1 MRLNELRDNPKAT
14 KSRRRVGRGIGS
26 GNGKTAGRG
35 HKGQKSRSG
44 GKVAVGFEGGQ
55 MPLYRRLPK
64 RGFNNPFRKNYS
76 IINLGVIQQALDKN
90 KLDPKLAI
98 NAETLLEAMLV
109 KPSNDGVCLLAK
121 GELTTKINIHVAKAS
136 KSAITAVENAG
147 GSVTTPVP
155 KPEQQGK
162 GKARHKPTADREQK
176 STDSAVNKDA

>member
-1 MRLNELRDNPKAT
+1 MRLNELRDNPKAR
-14 KSRRRVGRGIGS
+14 KARRRIGRGIGS
-26 GNGKTAGRG
+26 GTGKTAGRG

-64 RGFNNPFRKNYS
+64 RGFNNPFRKNYA
-76 IINLGVIQQALDKN
+76 IINLGVIQQALDKH
-90 KLDPKLAI
+90 KLNPELPI
-98 NAETLLEAMLV
+98 NAGTLLEAKLI

-121 GELTTKINIHVAKAS
+121 GELTTKVNIYVAKAS

-147 GSVTTPVP
+147 GSVMTPEP
-155 KPEQQGK
+155 KPKLEGK
-162 GKARHKPTADREQK
+162 GKARHQKTEDQEQK

>member
-1 MRLNELRDNPKAT
+1 MRLNELRDNDKAT

-26 GNGKTAGRG
+26 GTGKTAGRG

-76 IINLGVIQQALDKN
+76 IINLGVIQQALDKR
-90 KLDPKLAI
+90 KPDSQLPI
-98 NAETLLEAMLV
+98 TAETLLAARLV

-121 GELTTKINIHVAKAS
+121 GELTTKININVAKAS

-147 GSVTTPVP
+147 GSVMTPEP
-155 KPEQQGK
+155 KPKHQGK
-162 GKARHKPTADREQK
+162 GKASHKKTADQEQK

>member
-1 MRLNELRDNPKAT
+1 MRLNELRDNAKAT

-26 GNGKTAGRG
+26 GTGKTSGRG

-90 KLDPKLAI
+90 KLDPQLPI
-98 NAETLLEAMLV
+98 NAETLLAARLV
-109 KPSNDGVCLLAK
+109 KPSNDGISLLAK
-121 GELTTKINIHVAKAS
+121 GKLTTKINIQIAKAS
-136 KSAITAVENAG
+136 KSAIAAVENAG
-147 GSVTTPVP
+147 GSVMTPEP
-155 KPEQQGK
+155 KPKQQGK
-162 GKARHKPTADREQK
+162 GKARHKKTADREEK
-176 STDSAVNKDA
+176 TTDSAVNKDA

>member
-1 MRLNELRDNPKAT
+1 MRLNELRDNAKAT

-26 GNGKTAGRG
+26 GTGKTAGRG

-76 IINLGVIQQALDKN
+76 IINLGDIQNALDKR
-90 KLDPKLAI
+90 KLDPQLPI
-98 NAETLLEAMLV
+98 NNVTLLDAGLV

-121 GELTTKINIHVAKAS
+121 GKLTTKIDIHVAKAS
-136 KSAITAVENAG
+136 KSAVTAVENAG
-147 GSVTTPVP
+147 GDVVTPEP
-155 KPEQQGK
+155 KPKQQGK
-162 GKARHKPTADREQK
+162 GKARHQKTAERDQRA
-176 STDSAVNKDA
+176 TDTSVNED